1 MNVRML
7 RWSAGGTAIVLMLF
21 SALGC
26 GGASRPNKITVTG
39 TVTYDGKPVDGMIQF
54 VLNEP
59 NVKGGDN
66 AAGSVINGKFSLSSV
81 TPGKNSVVVT
91 GGGSKPA
98 TTAAAAPGK
107 VEMGNR
113 PQPPDMRDPKAM
125 MGKAGKGSDD
135 SIPSTAPGNG
145 QEFDIG
151 GKDGTNLDIKILKK

>member
-7 RWSAGGTAIVLMLF
+7 RRSAGGTAIVLTLL

-26 GGASRPNKITVTG
+26 GGDSRPNKITVTG

-54 VLNEP
+54 VLNEA

-66 AAGSVINGKFSLSSV
+66 ATGSVINGKFSVSSV

-98 TTAAAAPGK
+98 AAAAAPPGK
-107 VEMGNR
+107 MGMENR
-113 PQPPDMRDPKAM
+113 PQVNMRNPKEM
-125 MGKAGKGSDD
+125 MATTGKGADN
-135 SIPSTAPGNG
+135 SIPSNAPGNS